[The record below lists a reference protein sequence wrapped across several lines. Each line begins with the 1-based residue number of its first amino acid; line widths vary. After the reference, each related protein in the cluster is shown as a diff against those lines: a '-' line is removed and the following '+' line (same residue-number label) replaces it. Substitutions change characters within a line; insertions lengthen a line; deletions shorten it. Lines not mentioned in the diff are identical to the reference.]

1 MLNHHNAGLKPSAT
15 TGHRGSSLDGGPRRT
30 RCSQPAPA
38 VTIKRMPSNDPL
50 LQPFQLKHLTLKNR
64 LMTTSHEPAYTE
76 DGMPKQRYRLYH
88 AARAEAGLAMTM
100 TAGSAL
106 VSKDS
111 PPAFGNILA
120 WREEVVP
127 WMRELVDSCHQHDCK
142 VMIQLTHLGR
152 RAHWNHSD
160 WLPTVSPSGVREPA
174 HRAFPKIIE
183 DWDIERIV
191 AEYALG
197 AEHMQAAGLDGIELQ
212 CYGHLIDQFW
222 SPVTNYRDD
231 DWGHTLD
238 NRLRFT
244 RLVLDAIRDRVGS
257 EFIVGLRLVT
267 DEQLENGITRE
278 VGLDIARRLVASGQ
292 IDFLNVI
299 RGHIETDAALTDV
312 IPVQGMA
319 ASPHLDFAGEVRA
332 ETAFPVFHAAK
343 IADIATARHAV
354 ASGKLD
360 MVGMTRAHIADPQ
373 IVKKL
378 AAGREQDIRPC
389 VGATYCLDRIY
400 LAGEA
405 LCIHNPASGREATM
419 PHEIENRSANPHK
432 FVIVGAGPAGLE
444 AARVAA
450 ARGHEVV
457 VFEAPPEAGGQ
468 ARLMTQSPRRREMIG
483 IVDWRLEQCD
493 RAGVEFRFNT
503 YAEADDVLAENP
515 DIVIIASG
523 GLPHTDILQSG
534 NELVIS
540 ARDIIAG
547 DVRPAGEVLLYDDGA
562 DHPGMQAAE
571 IIVEAGARLEYV
583 TPERS
588 LAPDIGGTNL
598 TPYMRKLLPHDV
610 RFTPCRR
617 VLSATRDGDRI
628 RARLGSDYGDFGC
641 ERLVDQVVVEN
652 GTRPL
657 DEVYF
662 ALKPLS
668 KNLGAV
674 DYDALIEGRKQSLE
688 KNTAGQFELFR
699 IGDAVA
705 SRNIHAAIY
714 DALRLVKN
722 I

>member
-1 MLNHHNAGLKPSAT
+1 M
-15 TGHRGSSLDGGPRRT
+15 
-30 RCSQPAPA
+30 PA
-38 VTIKRMPSNDPL
+38 NDPL

-64 LMTTSHEPAYTE
+64 LMTSSHEPAYTE
-76 DGMPKQRYRLYH
+76 DGMPKERYRLYH
-88 AARAEAGLAMTM
+88 QTRAEAGLAMTM

-120 WREEVVP
+120 YREEVVP
-127 WMRELVDSCHQHDCK
+127 WMRELADSCHQHDCK

-160 WLPTVSPSGVREPA
+160 WLPTLSPSGMREPA

-191 AEYALG
+191 ADYALA

-222 SPVTNYRDD
+222 SPVTNFRDD
-231 DWGHTLD
+231 DWGGALD

-244 RLVLDAIRDRVGS
+244 HLVLDAIRARVS
-257 EFIVGLRLVT
+257 ADFIVGLRLVV
-267 DEQLENGITRE
+267 DEQMENGLTRE
-278 VGLDIARRLVASGQ
+278 VGIEIARRMVAGGQ

-299 RGHIETDAALTDV
+299 RGHIDTDAALTDI

-319 ASPHLDFAGEVRA
+319 SSPHLDFAGEVRS
-332 ETAFPVFHAAK
+332 ETKFPVFHAAK
-343 IADIATARHAV
+343 IADVATARHAV

-360 MVGMTRAHIADPQ
+360 MVGMTRAHIADPM
-373 IVKKL
+373 IVQKL
-378 AAGREQDIRPC
+378 MQDREQDIRPC

-419 PHEIENRSANPHK
+419 PQQISERSDRPIK
-432 FVIVGAGPAGLE
+432 IVVVGAGPAGLE

-450 ARGHEVV
+450 ERGHQVI
-457 VFEAPPEAGGQ
+457 VFEATPKPGGQ
-468 ARLMTQSPRRREMIG
+468 VLLMTRSPRRREMIG
-483 IVDWRLEQCD
+483 IIDWRVEQCD
-493 RAGVEFRFNT
+493 KAGVEFRFNS
-503 YAEADDVLAENP
+503 YAEADDIVAEDP

-523 GLPHTDILQSG
+523 GLPNTEILRNG
-534 NELVIS
+534 NELVVS
-540 ARDIIAG
+540 ARDIISG
-547 DVRPAGEVLLYDDGA
+547 DVAPAAEVLLYDDGA

-571 IIVEAGARLEYV
+571 IIAESGARLEYV
-583 TPERS
+583 SPERQI
-588 LAPDIGGTNL
+588 APDIGGTNL
-598 TPYMRKLLPHDV
+598 TPYMRKLLPLDV
-610 RFTPCRR
+610 TFTLCRR
-617 VLSATRDGDRI
+617 ALQASRDGDKI
-628 RARLGSDYGDFGC
+628 RVTLGSDYGDFASQ
-641 ERLVDQVVVEN
+641 RLVDQVVVEH
-652 GTRPL
+652 GVLPL

-662 ALKPLS
+662 ELKPLS
-668 KNLGAV
+668 SNLGEV
-674 DYDALIEGRKQSLE
+674 DYDALIEGRPQQVERNAEGKF
-688 KNTAGQFELFR
+688 KLFR

-714 DALRLVKN
+714 DALRLVKDL
-722 I
+722 

>member
-1 MLNHHNAGLKPSAT
+1 M
-15 TGHRGSSLDGGPRRT
+15 
-30 RCSQPAPA
+30 PA
-38 VTIKRMPSNDPL
+38 NDPL

-64 LMTTSHEPAYTE
+64 LMTSSHEPAYTE
-76 DGMPKQRYRLYH
+76 DGMPKERYRLYH
-88 AARAEAGLAMTM
+88 QTRAEAGLAMTM

-120 WREEVVP
+120 YREEVVP
-127 WMRELVDSCHQHDCK
+127 WMRELADSCHQHDCK

-160 WLPTVSPSGVREPA
+160 WLPTLSPSGMREPA

-191 AEYALG
+191 ADYALA

-222 SPVTNYRDD
+222 SPVTNFRDD
-231 DWGHTLD
+231 DWGGALD

-244 RLVLDAIRDRVGS
+244 HLVLDAIRARVS
-257 EFIVGLRLVT
+257 TDFIVGLRLVV
-267 DEQLENGITRE
+267 DEQMENGLTRE
-278 VGLDIARRLVASGQ
+278 VGIEIARRMVAGGQ

-299 RGHIETDAALTDV
+299 RGHIDTDAALTDI

-319 ASPHLDFAGEVRA
+319 SSPHLDFAGEVRS
-332 ETAFPVFHAAK
+332 ETKFPVFHAAK
-343 IADIATARHAV
+343 IADVATARHAV

-360 MVGMTRAHIADPQ
+360 MVGMTRAHIADPM
-373 IVKKL
+373 IVQKL
-378 AAGREQDIRPC
+378 MQDREQDIRPC

-419 PHEIENRSANPHK
+419 PQQISERSDRPK
-432 FVIVGAGPAGLE
+432 KIVVVGAGPAGLE

-450 ARGHEVV
+450 ERGHQVI
-457 VFEAPPEAGGQ
+457 VFEATPKPGGQ
-468 ARLMTQSPRRREMIG
+468 VLLMTRSPRRREMIG
-483 IVDWRLEQCD
+483 IIDWRVEQCD
-493 RAGVEFRFNT
+493 KAGVEFRFNS
-503 YAEADDVLAENP
+503 YAEADDIVAEDP

-523 GLPHTDILQSG
+523 GLPNTEILRNG
-534 NELVIS
+534 NELVVS
-540 ARDIIAG
+540 ARDIISG
-547 DVRPAGEVLLYDDGA
+547 DVAPAAEVLLYDDGA

-571 IIVEAGARLEYV
+571 IIAESGARLEYV
-583 TPERS
+583 SPERQI
-588 LAPDIGGTNL
+588 APDIGGTNL
-598 TPYMRKLLPHDV
+598 TPYMRKLLPLDV
-610 RFTPCRR
+610 TFTLCRR
-617 VLSATRDGDRI
+617 ALQASRDGDKI
-628 RARLGSDYGDFGC
+628 RVTLGSDYGDFASQ
-641 ERLVDQVVVEN
+641 RLVDQVVVEH
-652 GTRPL
+652 GVLPL

-662 ALKPLS
+662 ELKPLS
-668 KNLGAV
+668 SNLGEV
-674 DYDALIEGRKQSLE
+674 DYDALIEGRPQQVERNAEGKF
-688 KNTAGQFELFR
+688 KLFR

-714 DALRLVKN
+714 DALRLVKDL
-722 I
+722 